1 MPREALRM
9 AEEQKKLEGMVL
21 ELNQLQANADVL
33 RTNVEAVEAQIN
45 QITITGV
52 TLDGITKAE
61 EGQEILLPIGS
72 NSFVFATLQNV
83 QKVILG
89 IGSDAAIE
97 TSIEKAQEK
106 LAERLQ
112 ELRGI
117 STTLQNQLR
126 TSLQRI
132 EELRATVQEIYN
144 KMQQR

>member
-1 MPREALRM
+1 M
-9 AEEQKKLEGMVL
+9 AEEQKKIEGMVL

-72 NSFVFATLQNV
+72 NSFVFATLQDV

-106 LAERLQ
+106 LAERAQ
-112 ELRGI
+112 ELREI

-144 KMQQR
+144 KMQQG

>member
-1 MPREALRM
+1 M
-9 AEEQKKLEGMVL
+9 AEDQKKIEQMVL
-21 ELNQLQANADVL
+21 ELNQQQANADVL

-45 QITITGV
+45 QVTITGV

-61 EGQEILLPIGS
+61 EGQDILLPIGS

-89 IGSDAAIE
+89 IGSDVAIE

-126 TSLQRI
+126 TTLQRI
-132 EELRATVQEIYN
+132 EELRATVQEVYN

>member
-1 MPREALRM
+1 M
-9 AEEQKKLEGMVL
+9 AEEQKKIEQMVL
-21 ELNQLQANADVL
+21 ELNQQQANADVL

-52 TLDGITKAE
+52 TLDGINKAE
-61 EGQEILLPIGS
+61 EGQDILLPIGS

-83 QKVILG
+83 QKIILG
-89 IGSDAAIE
+89 IGSDVAIE

-126 TSLQRI
+126 ATLQRI

>member
-1 MPREALRM
+1 M
-9 AEEQKKLEGMVL
+9 AEEQKKIEGMVL

-61 EGQEILLPIGS
+61 EGQDILLPIGS

>member
-1 MPREALRM
+1 M
-9 AEEQKKLEGMVL
+9 AEDQKKIEQMVL
-21 ELNQLQANADVL
+21 ELNQQQANADVL

-45 QITITGV
+45 QVTITGV
-52 TLDGITKAE
+52 TLDGINKAE
-61 EGQEILLPIGS
+61 EGQDILLPIGS

-83 QKVILG
+83 QKIILG
-89 IGSDAAIE
+89 IGSDVAIE

-126 TSLQRI
+126 TTLQRI
-132 EELRATVQEIYN
+132 EELRATVQEVYN

>member
-1 MPREALRM
+1 M
-9 AEEQKKLEGMVL
+9 AEEEQKKIEQMVL
-21 ELNQLQANADVL
+21 ELNQQQANADVL

-52 TLDGITKAE
+52 TLDGINKAE
-61 EGQEILLPIGS
+61 EGQDILLPIGS

-89 IGSDAAIE
+89 IGSDVVIE

-117 STTLQNQLR
+117 STTIQNQLR
-126 TSLQRI
+126 TTLQRI

>member
-1 MPREALRM
+1 M
-9 AEEQKKLEGMVL
+9 AEEQKKIEQMVL
-21 ELNQLQANADVL
+21 ELNQQQANADVL

-52 TLDGITKAE
+52 TLDGINKAE
-61 EGQEILLPIGS
+61 EGQDILLPIGS

-83 QKVILG
+83 QKIILG
-89 IGSDAAIE
+89 IGSDVAIE

-126 TSLQRI
+126 TTLQRI
-132 EELRATVQEIYN
+132 EELRATVQEVYN

>member
-1 MPREALRM
+1 M
-9 AEEQKKLEGMVL
+9 AESQKKIEEMVH
-21 ELNQLQANADVL
+21 ELNHHQANVEVL

-61 EGQEILLPIGS
+61 EGQEVLLPIGS
-72 NSFVFATLQNV
+72 NSFVFATIKDV

-89 IGSDAAIE
+89 IGSDVAIE
-97 TSIEKAQEK
+97 TTIEKAQEK

-126 TSLQRI
+126 TSLQRV
-132 EELRATVQEIYN
+132 EELRANMQEIYN
-144 KMQQR
+144 KMQQK

>member
-1 MPREALRM
+1 M
-9 AEEQKKLEGMVL
+9 AEEQKKIEQMIL
-21 ELNQLQANADVL
+21 ELNQQQANADVL
-33 RTNVEAVEAQIN
+33 RTNVEVVEAQIN

-52 TLDGITKAE
+52 TLDGITKAK
-61 EGQEILLPIGS
+61 EGQEVLLPIGS

-89 IGSDAAIE
+89 IGSDVAIE
-97 TSIEKAQEK
+97 SSIEKAQEK

-126 TSLQRI
+126 TTLQRV
-132 EELRATVQEIYN
+132 EELRTNVQEIYN
-144 KMQQR
+144 KMQKK

>member
-1 MPREALRM
+1 M
-9 AEEQKKLEGMVL
+9 AEEQKKIEQMVL

-33 RTNVEAVEAQIN
+33 RTNVEAVEGQIN

-52 TLDGITKAE
+52 TLDGINKAE
-61 EGQEILLPIGS
+61 EGQDILLPIGS

-83 QKVILG
+83 QKIILG
-89 IGSDAAIE
+89 IGSDVAIE

-126 TSLQRI
+126 TTLQRI

>member
-1 MPREALRM
+1 M
-9 AEEQKKLEGMVL
+9 AEEQKKIEQMVL
-21 ELNQLQANADVL
+21 ELNQQQANADVL

-52 TLDGITKAE
+52 TLDGINKAE
-61 EGQEILLPIGS
+61 EGQDILLPIGS

-83 QKVILG
+83 QKIILG
-89 IGSDAAIE
+89 IGSDVAIE

-126 TSLQRI
+126 ATLQRI
-132 EELRATVQEIYN
+132 EELRATVQEVYN